1 MTSETSTIQLKECLS
16 LHDVR
21 IDPQKFEEV
30 VEHYS
35 IPLWESLSPE
45 FIQSNDIQ
53 SGKILLPDGEH
64 ILVSCLNP
72 STHKVW
78 RVEKNNSGIKRVAST
93 EWAVVIPHN
102 EKEID
107 YINSALESHSFQFE
121 MNSYVTGT
129 TNSHQ
134 RVKKH
139 DFLNLNIPFSD
150 KKTRMMIGEIHKLCR
165 EKIACN
171 NKLCEYYSH
180 YISELYRS
188 WFIDFNPVKAKEEG
202 KLPYGM
208 DRKTA
213 ALFPGSFEDSEL
225 GPIPSGWDVGTVH
238 DIAKQR
244 KEIVKPDVF
253 EDTTHYIG
261 LEHIPRN
268 SIALTKWGISNG
280 LESNKFRFSKGDF
293 LFGKLRPYFHKVGPA
308 PVDGICSTD
317 ILVIQPINSKLGAF
331 LFPIISSENFVNF
344 VSGITEGVG
353 LPRTKWEHFKLYRI
367 ALPPVELREEFVS
380 LVEPMMHM
388 VEFLIHES
396 KSLEHIK
403 ESLLTQL

>member
-1 MTSETSTIQLKECLS
+1 
-16 LHDVR
+16 
-21 IDPQKFEEV
+21 
-30 VEHYS
+30 
-35 IPLWESLSPE
+35 
-45 FIQSNDIQ
+45 
-53 SGKILLPDGEH
+53 
-64 ILVSCLNP
+64 
-72 STHKVW
+72 
-78 RVEKNNSGIKRVAST
+78 
-93 EWAVVIPHN
+93 
-102 EKEID
+102 
-107 YINSALESHSFQFE
+107 
-121 MNSYVTGT
+121 
-129 TNSHQ
+129 
-134 RVKKH
+134 
-139 DFLNLNIPFSD
+139 
-150 KKTRMMIGEIHKLCR
+150 MIGETHKLCR

-171 NKLCEYYSH
+171 KKLCEYYSH

-213 ALFPGSFEDSEL
+213 ALFPDSFEDSEL

-253 EDTTHYIG
+253 EDTSHYIG

-380 LVEPMMHM
+380 LVEPMIHM
-388 VEFLIHES
+388 VELLIHES

-403 ESLLTQL
+403 DSLLT